1 MISSVVEHFLGKE
14 EVVSSSLIDS
24 SETGRNW
31 VATCFFM
38 RHPGFSE
45 GRSAAQGRFVRR
57 GGRRTHLQHRVPK
70 DRSRPPRAAL
80 AQDLTLE
87 TPKRPRTGGGK

>member
-24 SETGRNW
+24 SETGRNR

-45 GRSAAQGRFVRR
+45 GGSAASSARR
-57 GGRRTHLQHRVPK
+57 RPYTSSTKGPEE
-70 DRSRPPRAAL
+70 PPRAAL

>member
-24 SETGRNW
+24 SETGRNR

-45 GRSAAQGRFVRR
+45 GRSAAQGR

>member
-24 SETGRNW
+24 SETGRNS

-38 RHPGFSE
+38 QYPESFR
-45 GRSAAQGRFVRR
+45 GRVGRFVRR
-57 GGRRTHLQHRVPK
+57 GGRRTHLQYRVPK

>member
-14 EVVSSSLIDS
+14 EVMSSSLIDS
-24 SETGRNW
+24 SETGRNR

-38 RHPGFSE
+38 HYPESFR
-45 GRSAAQGRFVRR
+45 GRVRR